1 MNNKV
6 QELADKLYQEGVEKG
21 NNEAEIIIAKANE
34 KAAAIIEKAKED
46 AQAITLQAEK
56 DSRELEE
63 NTKSELKM
71 FAAQAVNALKS
82 EITNVISKKVTTAP
96 VKEFA
101 SKKDFLPQF
110 IVAMASKWSAE
121 EAVVISTS
129 EAKQLTAYFEANAK
143 ELLNKKVEIKE
154 VNGIDCLFTIGPADG
169 SYKVN
174 FGETE
179 FTSYFEAFLR
189 PQLVEMLFDK

>member
-21 NNEAEIIIAKANE
+21 NNDAENIIAKANE
-34 KAAAIIEKAKED
+34 EAATIIAKAKED
-46 AQAITLQAEK
+46 AEGIALKAQKE
-56 DSRELEE
+56 SRELEE

-101 SKKDFLPQF
+101 TKKDFLPQF
-110 IVAMASKWSAE
+110 IVAMASKWSVE
-121 EAVVISTS
+121 EPIIISTS
-129 EAKQLTAYFEANAK
+129 EAKDLTAYFEANAK
-143 ELLNKKVEIKE
+143 ELLDKKVEIKE
-154 VNGIDCLFTIGPADG
+154 VNGIECLFTIGPADG

-174 FGETE
+174 FGEIE

>member
-21 NNEAEIIIAKANE
+21 NNEAQRIIAQANE
-34 KAAAIIEKAKED
+34 EAASIIEKAKED
-46 AQAITLQAEK
+46 AKSIAQQAEK
-56 DSRELEE
+56 NSRELEE

-96 VKEFA
+96 VKDFTI
-101 SKKDFLPQF
+101 KKDFLSQF
-110 IVAMASKWSAE
+110 IVAMASKWSVE
-121 EAVVISTS
+121 EPVVISTT
-129 EAKQLTAYFEANAK
+129 EAKELTAYFEANAK
-143 ELLNKKVEIKE
+143 ELLSSKVQIKE
-154 VNGIDCLFTIGPADG
+154 VNGIDCLFTIGPSNG

-174 FGETE
+174 FGEAE